1 MKASA
6 ALPSAMLGKLPLYLS
21 LLLLTQCS
29 KCKLDNPTPLPPKD
43 PLSVLPA
50 ETQTGAGTLGCLV
63 NGNAYATVSSVQCRG
78 DWQGARALGIS
89 GGANAGAV
97 FGQEE
102 FSVGLLLDGKLKSGE
117 SFDLVPFRQ
126 PLSPTLN
133 EFAANAVAG
142 SKPCVYEGDYIK
154 TGKVELLKFDGV
166 ARIASGR
173 FAFTLYEPGGCDTL
187 RVTQGRFD
195 VKF

>member
-6 ALPSAMLGKLPLYLS
+6 ALPSTMFGKLPLYLS

-63 NGNAYATVSSVQCRG
+63 NGNAYATVSSVKCRG
-78 DWQGARALGIS
+78 DWQGVRALFIS

-97 FGQEE
+97 FGKEK
-102 FSVGLLLDGKLKSGE
+102 FSVGLLLTGELRSGQL
-117 SFDLVPFRQ
+117 FDLVRFKQ
-126 PLSPTLN
+126 PVSSSLN
-133 EFAANAVAG
+133 QFVADAVAG
-142 SKPCVYEGDYIK
+142 SKPCVYEGNYIK

>member
-1 MKASA
+1 MKTPA
-6 ALPSAMLGKLPLYLS
+6 ALPSTMFCKLPLYLS

-50 ETQTGAGTLGCLV
+50 ETQTGANTFGCLV
-63 NGNAYATVSSVQCRG
+63 NGNAYATISPIKCRG

-97 FGQEE
+97 FGKELV
-102 FSVGLLLDGKLKSGE
+102 SIGLLLNGNLYSGQV
-117 SFDLVPFRQ
+117 FDLIPFKQ
-126 PLSPTLN
+126 PLAPTLN
-133 EFAANAVAG
+133 QFAANAVAG
-142 SKPCVYEGDYIK
+142 SKPCVYEGNYIK
-154 TGKVELLKFDGV
+154 TGQVELLKFDGV

-187 RVTQGRFD
+187 RVTNGRFD
-195 VKF
+195 VRF